1 MTMLPKLQNA
11 NICELILKLRVWTF
25 ARLNFYSEF
34 MKSCSLTQK
43 NKVQSRVNR
52 GRDSK
57 QTRKSDSRKTQWIIA
72 SKKQRTTHK
81 RLDLQELLIEI
92 PNLTHCNQVY
102 RASIMSILLCCHVV
116 LFLFFLVQ
124 VFTYFF
130 TDWFLLF
137 WKKIHERVW
146 PCVAT
151 FSENWFWSE
160 SQPQLRGPR
169 NHVAIDVLLPSHDYT
184 DFAHANV
191 LASNKLLHWSFTLS
205 RCACLRWLECSTSSP
220 IPRGKKCKVKK
231 NMLT

>member
-116 LFLFFLVQ
+116 LFLFFWFKYLLI
-124 VFTYFF
+124 FSLTGSSYFE
-130 TDWFLLF
+130 
-137 WKKIHERVW
+137 KKSMNVCGHVW
-146 PCVAT
+146 PRSLKIDSDLSRSPNCVGQGTMSLLTSSSHLMTIPILHTQMSWPAT
-151 FSENWFWSE
+151 NCC
-160 SQPQLRGPR
+160 
-169 NHVAIDVLLPSHDYT
+169 IDHLHWVG
-184 DFAHANV
+184 V
-191 LASNKLLHWSFTLS
+191 LAF
-205 RCACLRWLECSTSSP
+205 AD
-220 IPRGKKCKVKK
+220 
-231 NMLT
+231 